1 MIELLKYITYYSRTV
16 PWLILHILS
25 MQVHIKLIVGITR
38 LIMNYFYIVLVI
50 FHYNR
55 EGSRFEEI

>member
-1 MIELLKYITYYSRTV
+1 MIELLKYLIYYSGTV

-25 MQVHIKLIVGITR
+25 MQVHTKRIVRMTG

-55 EGSRFEEI
+55 EDLRFEEI